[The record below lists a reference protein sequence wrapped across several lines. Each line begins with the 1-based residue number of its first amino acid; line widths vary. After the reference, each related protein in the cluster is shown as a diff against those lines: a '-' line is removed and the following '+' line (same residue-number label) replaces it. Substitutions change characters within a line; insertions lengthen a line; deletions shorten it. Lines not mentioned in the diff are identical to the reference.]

1 MKKALIYTRVST
13 DEQAGNEK
21 HSLATQQRLC
31 NEAIKSSG
39 EYSLAE
45 NGLYSDPGRSGQNM
59 KRPGLQDL
67 LIRIGDDNRI
77 KAVFVQDTDRL
88 ARNAND
94 HLTIRAILHKHGVTL
109 VSVSQPGIENTP
121 EGNFMDLVI
130 AGVNQL
136 QSQITARKTDNSLN
150 QKFSEGGWPTKA
162 PMGYKNAGDPNDP
175 KVRIVVQDQVR
186 APFIAEMFRMY
197 STGDYSAAEINDLLY
212 KKGFVTEAGKKVALS
227 KVFEALTNHFYYG
240 SMHWKGK
247 VRVGNHEPLITKEV
261 FDRCQKL
268 LQFNNKYAC
277 RRRKHDFLLRGFAFC
292 ASCKHRMTAGKVLK
306 KDKSYYHC
314 TLRSTSHCQEKYTEV
329 DCLEM
334 QVQKLFSDIKFSPD
348 LTNKIVAQVQALYT
362 SQRDIIDKEKKALQT
377 AKANHEHKREVAEE
391 KLIAGVINDLSY
403 SRIVSKIDEQ
413 IEILEREEYRIDQKR
428 KVKINVVR
436 EVLRLVGDIGTT
448 YKDADPKLKRLYI
461 GLFWQE
467 FQVADKSI
475 VHAQKAPILMA
486 LEAIGSVSFGKS
498 IRSPFQ
504 EPGSSLDPKLVQ
516 LSSSLGDVVED
527 VRTVFERKNDA
538 SIYIPGFTA

>member
-67 LIRIGDDNRI
+67 LIRVQDDNRV

-94 HLTIRAILHKHGVTL
+94 HLTIRAILHKHGVSL

-162 PMGYKNAGDPNDP
+162 PVGYKNAGDSNDP

-197 STGDYSAAEINDLLY
+197 STGDYSASEINDLLY
-212 KKGFVTEAGKKVALS
+212 KKGFVTEAGKQLALS
-227 KVFEALTNHFYYG
+227 KVFEVLTNHFYYG

-247 VRVGNHEPLITKEV
+247 VGVGNHEPLITKEV

-268 LQFNNKYAC
+268 LHFNNKYAC
-277 RRRKHDFLLRGFAFC
+277 RRRKHDFLLRGFTFC

-334 QVQKLFSDIKFSPD
+334 QVQKLFNDIKFSPD
-348 LTNKIVAQVQALYT
+348 LTNKIVAKVQALYT

-377 AKANHEHKREVAEE
+377 AKGNHEHKREVAEE

-467 FQVADKSI
+467 FQVADKTI

-498 IRSPFQ
+498 IKSPFQ

-516 LSSSLGDVVED
+516 LSSSLG
-527 VRTVFERKNDA
+527 TYCPWGGTSLK
-538 SIYIPGFTA
+538 IYV